1 MNLWQS
7 LNKEQALIYQ
17 SKSYCKKDDDRGIPW
32 QELGALTAR
41 ALGSVSDLGT
51 KIPQATLHSPPPKKQ
66 KEGKVSHLHVPVE
79 SKKAKMFTASG
90 LFIFGRTDLW

>member
-17 SKSYCKKDDDRGIPW
+17 SKLHCNKEDDKGIPW
-32 QELGALTAR
+32 QEPGALTAR

-51 KIPQATLHSPPPKKQ
+51 KIPQATLHGPPPKKK
-66 KEGKVSHLHVPVE
+66 KEGRKGE
-79 SKKAKMFTASG
+79 SFKCACGEQKS
-90 LFIFGRTDLW
+90 